1 MHFPKFSRRDQKTT
15 NLVYF
20 ETVSPIILAA
30 LWAMSIAWTIS
41 VLLWTITIIN
51 FNPALESLLTKD
63 DFNFTN
69 FLIIRV
75 MRCSTKGDSHCCFRK
90 TVSNNYFQKFLL
102 INLPSTCSNWL
113 ENFSFT
119 HFPTNTPRGF
129 HVETTWKQSFPRRFN
144 VESTWCVCRVYS
156 LSLQKELVIDPF
168 VECSERV
175 FLVNFI
181 SS

>member
-51 FNPALESLLTKD
+51 FNPVLESLLTKD

-69 FLIIRV
+69 FLINRV

-90 TVSNNYFQKFLL
+90 AVSNNYFQKFLL
-102 INLPSTCSNWL
+102 KISLVLAPIGLRISVL
-113 ENFSFT
+113 LILLSF
-119 HFPTNTPRGF
+119 RGL
-129 HVETTWKQSFPRRFN
+129 WK
-144 VESTWCVCRVYS
+144 V
-156 LSLQKELVIDPF
+156 SLQKELVIDPF

-181 SS
+181 SSWSNLLISFFFTFG